1 MNKDAVNIYD
11 IARMSGVSIAT
22 VSRVMNG
29 SEKVSEKTRKKVM
42 DVIGKVGY
50 TPNVFAQGLGLNTMH
65 TVGILVPTIADQYMS
80 SAVGYL
86 ETELIKHGYDC
97 ILGNSGFDLEGKQK
111 KTEMLL
117 SKHIDSLILVGSTY
131 AGDGSDTNA
140 TEYIRAAAKRVP
152 VFIINGNV
160 NGENIYASVC
170 EDEKAIYEAAT
181 SMLRRGR
188 KNIVFLTDS
197 HSYSANKKKNG
208 YERAMKSVG
217 KAAKEAKDGIIY
229 VENHIHRVRDQLL
242 AMEDLKCDGIIA
254 SNDMIAIGAVK
265 YALAKGMN
273 IPEDIEIIGYNNSAL
288 AISCIPEVTSIDNH
302 TEEICRDTVDRIMQ
316 ILDGGEEKLT
326 HKISVPCMLIPR
338 ETTM

>member
-1 MNKDAVNIYD
+1 MNKDAINIYD
-11 IARMSGVSIAT
+11 IAKMSGVSIAT

-42 DVIGKVGY
+42 EVIDKVGY

-65 TVGILVPTIADQYMS
+65 TIGVLVPTIADPYMA
-80 SAVGYL
+80 SAVAYL

-111 KTEMLL
+111 KTDMLL
-117 SKHIDSLILVGSTY
+117 SKHIDSLVLIGSTY

-197 HSYSANKKKNG
+197 HSYSANKKRNG

-217 KAAKEAKDGIIY
+217 KRAKDGIIY
-229 VENHIHRVRDQLL
+229 VENRIHSVRDQLL

-265 YALAKGMN
+265 YAQAKGLN
-273 IPEDIEIIGYNNSAL
+273 IPEEIEIIGYNNSDL
-288 AISCIPEVTSIDNH
+288 AISCNPEVTSIDNH
-302 TEEICRDTVDRIMQ
+302 TEEICKDTVDRIMRL
-316 ILDGGEEKLT
+316 LDGGVDKLT
-326 HKISVPCMLIPR
+326 HKISVPCTLIAR
-338 ETTM
+338 ETTV